1 MARELRRLLIPPERL
16 AAAAQ
21 AAAGGDGSGGGDRP
35 EFTLTPAESR
45 YLTRVLRYGP
55 GDRFAVLDGAGGLWG
70 AQLLADQRVR
80 LEQPLQAPLERQ
92 APPRPRLVL
101 AAAVVKRDFE
111 VVVRMAVEL
120 GVDHL
125 LPLQCERTAVQG
137 QLRPERWRSIAAE
150 AAEQCERLWLPEIA
164 EPCPLPALLE
174 RSLPVAAAAD
184 PLPLR
189 LWATTR
195 RPDCRAL
202 DTLLS
207 QLGSV
212 SAPASQQAP
221 LPAEIWLAIGPEGG
235 WSEAEERQALA
246 SGWLAVD
253 LGPRI
258 LRSSTACVAGL
269 SALSSWRARVC
280 GC

>member
-1 MARELRRLLIPPERL
+1 MARERRRLLIARERL
-16 AAAAQ
+16 EAAAQ
-21 AAAGGDGSGGGDRP
+21 ASGLEGP
-35 EFTLTPAESR
+35 ELTLTPAEGR
-45 YLTRVLRYGP
+45 YLSKVLRYGP
-55 GDRFAVLDGAGGLWG
+55 GDRFAVLDGAGALWG
-70 AQLLADQRVR
+70 AQLLAADRAR

-120 GVDHL
+120 GVDRL
-125 LPLQCERTAVQG
+125 LPLQCQRTAVQG

-164 EPCPLPALLE
+164 DPRPLAAVLEQGLPAE
-174 RSLPVAAAAD
+174 APV
-184 PLPLR
+184 LH

-195 RPDCRAL
+195 RLDRRAL
-202 DTLLS
+202 GEVLS
-207 QLGSV
+207 GLAGEGD
-212 SAPASQQAP
+212 PASRP
-221 LPAEIWLAIGPEGG
+221 DSRPAEIWLACGPEGG
-235 WSEAEERQALA
+235 WSEGEESHAGAR
-246 SGWLAVD
+246 GWLPVD